1 MCGSP
6 RVFSPTYLPP
16 GLMTM
21 ALLLRVSSSTWAMLS
36 LAFWYESSVAQT
48 VILSWMPPKQSNWT
62 LPSLAG
68 CREGKAEWG
77 TAQRQGE
84 TVSRLYGKNV
94 ARMATDKNTLKRQN
108 VFLEI
113 FLLGCVFST
122 AQAAATWL
130 AILSQPRASLC
141 GGTWQEIRQ
150 FWVQLEVGALSFG
163 FAHWNWR
170 LIRQQRCGWTPADPR
185 VKNRAQSATTKHKVF
200 GLYHCV

>member
-1 MCGSP
+1 MFRKTDKHRCRGDAEFKRQKKKSFNLMFNYYYQNVFNGGSLSIWKTKWQVQAVCGSP

-48 VILSWMPPKQSNWT
+48 VILSWMPPKQSSWT

-84 TVSRLYGKNV
+84 TVSRLHGNNV
-94 ARMATDKNTLKRQN
+94 ARMATDKNTLKRRN
-108 VFLEI
+108 VFSGYFYWAVCFPRHKQLPHDLP
-113 FLLGCVFST
+113 FFPSHVPHFVGGLG
-122 AQAAATWL
+122 
-130 AILSQPRASLC
+130 R
-141 GGTWQEIRQ
+141 
-150 FWVQLEVGALSFG
+150 
-163 FAHWNWR
+163 
-170 LIRQQRCGWTPADPR
+170 
-185 VKNRAQSATTKHKVF
+185 K
-200 GLYHCV
+200 